1 MAPLPGCMEVLKM
14 DESKKKRYINK
25 NKTLYDLTDKIKL
38 WPSRSGILHGVK
50 YVQYK
55 GDSMVIRT
63 HCNEEFVV
71 WNSKNSR
78 SARWLR
84 NRWFKKPC
92 PKCQIPQ
99 WKLQKYSET
108 VFTDSRR

>member
-1 MAPLPGCMEVLKM
+1 ME
-14 DESKKKRYINK
+14 EAKKVRYINK
-25 NKTLYDLTDKIKL
+25 NKTLYDLVNKVKL

-50 YVQYK
+50 TVEYK

-63 HCNEEFVV
+63 HCNEEFIV

-84 NRWFKKPC
+84 NRWCKKPC
-92 PKCQIPQ
+92 PKCNIPE
-99 WKLQKYSET
+99 WKLKKYSET